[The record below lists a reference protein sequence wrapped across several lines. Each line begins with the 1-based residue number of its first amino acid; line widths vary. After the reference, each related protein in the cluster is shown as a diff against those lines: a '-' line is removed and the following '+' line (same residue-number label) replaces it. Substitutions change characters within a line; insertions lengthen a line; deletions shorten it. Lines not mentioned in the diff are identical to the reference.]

1 MARPSHK
8 ARIANDRWGRRAE
21 TIAALWLRLKGY
33 RIVARRVKTGGGE
46 IDIVARHRD
55 TLVFVEVKA
64 RASLDSAIVSL
75 HPAARARIDAATRR
89 LAPRFAGNCTT
100 TRIDAVLVR
109 PWRWPVHLIAVW
121 RES

>member
-1 MARPSHK
+1 MTRPDRA
-8 ARIANDRWGRRAE
+8 ARIRNDRRGRRAE
-21 TIAALWLRLKGY
+21 TLAAWYLRAKGY
-33 RIVARRVKTGGGE
+33 RILARRVKTGGGE
-46 IDIVARHRD
+46 IDIVARHHD
-55 TLVFVEVKA
+55 TLIFVEVKA
-64 RASLDSAIVSL
+64 RSTLDSAILSL

-89 LAPRFAGNCTT
+89 LAPRYAGTCTT